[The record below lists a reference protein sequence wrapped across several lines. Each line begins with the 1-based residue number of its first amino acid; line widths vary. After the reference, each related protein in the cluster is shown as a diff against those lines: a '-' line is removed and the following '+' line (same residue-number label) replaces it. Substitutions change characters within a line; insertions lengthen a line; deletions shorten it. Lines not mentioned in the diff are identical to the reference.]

1 MADGLRVT
9 IRGDE
14 EVLRALARFP
24 EQGLAEFHRGLDF
37 LAGRFTRA
45 IRAAGRSSSRQSAR
59 AATTVRSEVS
69 GTSATVSAGPHPL
82 LFGSEFG
89 VKRRFGWYANR
100 RYGRDEDRQFRRH
113 LGGGSY
119 WFFRTAEGQRGEV
132 DREAQAI
139 GDRTIARWS
148 A

>member
-1 MADGLRVT
+1 MADGVR
-9 IRGDE
+9 IEGDE
-14 EVLRALARFP
+14 EVLRALDRLP
-24 EQGLAEFHRGLDF
+24 EQGRAELHRGVDF

-45 IRAAGRSSSRQSAR
+45 IRAAGRASSRQSAR
-59 AATTVRSEVS
+59 AASTVRSQVT
-69 GTSATVSAGPHPL
+69 GTNAVVSAGPHPL

-119 WFFRTAEGQRGEV
+119 WFFATATARQGEV

-139 GDRTIARWS
+139 GDRTVARWS